1 MHKFQ
6 VGQFVDLIP
15 RVIRQAAKGSYE
27 IVGLMPENENDPQYR
42 VKSIA
47 ERHQR
52 VIPESELELSLKRQR
67 V

>member
-1 MHKFQ
+1 
-6 VGQFVDLIP
+6 
-15 RVIRQAAKGSYE
+15 
-27 IVGLMPENENDPQYR
+27 MPENENDPQYR

-52 VIPESELELSLKRQR
+52 VIPESELELSLKRER